1 MRQIPSNLTN
11 QRLWC
16 MMRPHDLGLVGRQQL
31 GVQICAVC
39 SYQLPHVW
47 WQRIC
52 VKRNHWNF
60 WPKLLLLRYTV
71 ILQLPLCH
79 SFYMFLLSSSTMF
92 YYIVQSSKIIESCN
106 ISTYIIYP
114 NFPCCPGTTGF
125 LWVNSGRRKRHLP
138 PSPSTVWRWW
148 RRQLLHRRLDEA
160 SKPAQSGL
168 NWGSY
173 CCIMIVYNCV

>member
-1 MRQIPSNLTN
+1 MYDEAPWSWFGRSTTAGSP
-11 QRLWC
+11 
-16 MMRPHDLGLVGRQQL
+16 DLCG
-31 GVQICAVC
+31 
-39 SYQLPHVW
+39 
-47 WQRIC
+47 
-52 VKRNHWNF
+52 
-60 WPKLLLLRYTV
+60 LLLSTATCLMAKDLRKKE
-71 ILQLPLCH
+71 PLKFLTKIVVVALHCD
-79 SFYMFLLSSSTMF
+79 STASSMSQFYMFLLSSSTMF